1 MQLTGTGVWSSALSA
16 RDPAYT
22 ADAAAELEELGYTSL
37 WVPTFGPGAFDVVE
51 RLLGGTRN
59 TLVATGILNVWM
71 YGAGETAEA
80 FARIADAHGERFLLG
95 LGVSHGPVVDR
106 FVPGATYAKPL
117 RTMTSYLVELDS
129 ATRPV
134 PGEHRVLAALGPK
147 MLDLARA
154 NAGGAHPYNVTP
166 QHTFEA
172 RQALGP
178 GKLLVPE
185 QAVAMT
191 SSADEARRWGR
202 SFLENYLGLPNY
214 ANSLRRLGFT
224 DDDLDRG
231 GSDRL
236 VDALVAWGDVAAIAT
251 RVREHREAGADSV
264 CIQVLQEGP
273 MGGIASLPVD
283 VYRELAPALC

>member
-1 MQLTGTGVWSSALSA
+1 MQLTGTGVWSSALVSG
-16 RDPAYT
+16 DQAYVV
-22 ADAAAELEELGYTSL
+22 DAAAELEELGYTSL
-37 WVPTFGPGAFDVVE
+37 WVPTFGPGAFEVIE
-51 RLLGGTRN
+51 RLLGGTQT

-117 RTMTSYLVELDS
+117 RTMTSYLAELDS
-129 ATRPV
+129 AIRPV
-134 PGEHRVLAALGPK
+134 PVERRVLAALGPK
-147 MLDLARA
+147 MLDLARTS
-154 NAGGAHPYNVTP
+154 AGGAHPYNVTP
-166 QHTFEA
+166 NHTLVA
-172 RQALGP
+172 RHALGP

-191 SSADEARRWGR
+191 SAADEARRWGR

-214 ANSLRRLGFT
+214 ANSLRRQGFT
-224 DDDLDRG
+224 DDDLEHG
-231 GSDRL
+231 GSNRL
-236 VDALVAWGDVAAIAT
+236 VDALVAWGDDATIAA
-251 RVREHREAGADSV
+251 RVREHRDAGADSV

-273 MGGIASLPVD
+273 MGGIASLPID
-283 VYRELAPALC
+283 VYRELASALC